1 MYSRTPIWVLQSF
14 FEGAVMWK
22 RLSHPN
28 IVPFIGIAT
37 NPLQIVSEWMP
48 KGTLME
54 FIERNPGTNRI
65 SLVSLFLSSYLTDNV
80 IFSSYWM
87 SPKVSAIFTRIT
99 SYTET

>member
-48 KGTLME
+48 NGTLVE
-54 FIERNPGTNRI
+54 FVGKNPDAKRI
-65 SLVSLFLSSYLTDNV
+65 SLVGFSL
-80 IFSSYWM
+80 
-87 SPKVSAIFTRIT
+87 
-99 SYTET
+99 